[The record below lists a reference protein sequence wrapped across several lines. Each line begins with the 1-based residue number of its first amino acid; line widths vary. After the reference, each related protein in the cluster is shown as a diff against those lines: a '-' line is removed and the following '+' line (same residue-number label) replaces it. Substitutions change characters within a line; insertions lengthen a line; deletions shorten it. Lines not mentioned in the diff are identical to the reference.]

1 MKTRL
6 TYMNLMIA
14 VITLAVA
21 LITGSY
27 FHAEE
32 TSVAKEISFKIDQSY
47 EACSFSITT
56 EKVGNFNV
64 YLYKSNSNEAYT
76 GVIEDGT
83 TCEIKV
89 KNVNAGEW
97 KVKVAQIAEET
108 TEENTENEESTETTE
123 DQKTELTSDEVIGK
137 IKVSARAIDETAFSI
152 GNVSVARDIVG
163 LQYYFKDE
171 SIVVEWTDLSCGN
184 VNVTIIDTN
193 TSQILDKQTV
203 EGTYYEFELPS
214 LAREI
219 TIDVVPATSS
229 TITGANTQYTV
240 PVVNN
245 PDAVIT
251 YEDREY
257 TNRDVITVDVQLN
270 DAYALTFIC
279 NEAEVKTTN
288 LMAKGEYTY
297 EIPITEGVNNL
308 KTYVIDNKHNMRST
322 SYTIIRDSIRPA
334 LTLDM
339 EYDGA
344 ATYDDV
350 AYITGTIKDY
360 DTFTINQ
367 VEPVVTGDGSFKAEY
382 LLNDGVN
389 VLEIRAT
396 DVAGNET
403 LYTAEITKLVR
414 TTPVWVYFLPPV
426 GIILG
431 IVGIVFFKKRGK
443 ADMRQTKNKADK
455 KVKKEKRELPKFTI
469 KGFSNLS
476 TLQQTIIECAITAIV
491 IFTFFKTVILWGVV
505 PSESMQPTLNVADV
519 VIANGLAYVD
529 SDPQRGDIVIFKG
542 KEGDMAGDILIKRV
556 IGLPGDSLM
565 FVDGYI
571 YINGQLCYEEYLDAD
586 VETNSFKDYEV
597 PEGCYLVLGDNRV
610 NSYDSRYWNDPYIT
624 KADIKGKMIMKIP
637 VSELKDAISSIF

>member
-1 MKTRL
+1 MKNRL
-6 TYMNLMIA
+6 TYINTIIATIIIA
-14 VITLAVA
+14 VTM
-21 LITGSY
+21 ITGSFFY
-27 FHAEE
+27 AEE
-32 TSVAKEISFKIDQSY
+32 TNIEKEIGFRIDQDY

-56 EKVGNFNV
+56 EKVGCFNV
-64 YLYKSNSNEAYT
+64 YLYSENSDEAYT
-76 GVIEDGT
+76 GVIENGSV
-83 TCEIKV
+83 CEIKV
-89 KNVNAGEW
+89 RNVRSGEW
-97 KVKVAQIAEET
+97 RVKVVQIAEEVAT
-108 TEENTENEESTETTE
+108 EESTEIEESTE
-123 DQKTELTSDEVIGK
+123 EQKPELTADEVIGK
-137 IKVSARAIDETAFSI
+137 IKVSAKAIDETAFSI

-184 VNVTIIDTN
+184 VNVTIIDAN
-193 TSQILDKQTV
+193 TSQILDKQTI
-203 EGTYYEFELPS
+203 EGTYYEFELPNF
-214 LAREI
+214 AREI
-219 TIDVVPATSS
+219 TIDVVPSTSS
-229 TITGANTQYTV
+229 QITGANTQYTV
-240 PVVNN
+240 QVVNN
-245 PDAVIT
+245 PDAVIV

-257 TNRDVITVDVQLN
+257 TNRDVITVNAQLN
-270 DAYALTFIC
+270 DAYALKFLC
-279 NEAEVKTTN
+279 NDAEVKTTN
-288 LMAKGEYTY
+288 LMSKGEYTY

-344 ATYDDV
+344 STYDDI

-382 LLNDGVN
+382 LLNDGIN

-426 GIILG
+426 GIVLG
-431 IVGIVFFKKRGK
+431 IAGIVFFKKKNNGNKMNTKRK
-443 ADMRQTKNKADK
+443 AE
-455 KVKKEKRELPKFTI
+455 KKEKREIPKFEV

-491 IFTFFKTVILWGVV
+491 VFAFFKTVILWGVV
-505 PSESMQPTLNVADV
+505 PSESMQPTLNVTDL
-519 VIANGLAYVD
+519 VITNGLAYVNN
-529 SDPQRGDIVIFKG
+529 DPQRGDIVIFKG
-542 KEGDMAGDILIKRV
+542 KEGDMKGDILIKRV

-571 YINGQLCYEEYLDAD
+571 YINGQLCYEEYLDED
-586 VETNSFKDYEV
+586 METNSFKDYEV
-597 PEGCYLVLGDNRV
+597 PEGCYFVLGDNRV

-624 KADIKGKMIMKIP
+624 KDDIKGKMIMKIP
-637 VSELKDAISSIF
+637 VSELKETITEMF

>member
-14 VITLAVA
+14 VITIAVA

-32 TSVAKEISFKIDQSY
+32 TTVAKEISFKIDQNY

-56 EKVGNFNV
+56 EKVGSFNV
-64 YLYKSNSNEAYT
+64 YLYESNSNEAYT
-76 GVIEDGT
+76 GVIENGT

-89 KNVNAGEW
+89 KNVDAGEW
-97 KVKVAQIAEET
+97 RVKVAQIAEEA
-108 TEENTENEESTETTE
+108 TEENTETEESTEE
-123 DQKTELTSDEVIGK
+123 PKPELTSDEVIGK
-137 IKVSARAIDETAFSI
+137 IKVSAKAIDETAFSI
-152 GNVSVARDIVG
+152 GNVAVARDIVG

-219 TIDVVPATSS
+219 TIDVVPSTSS

-245 PDAVIT
+245 PDAVII

-257 TNRDVITVDVQLN
+257 TNRDVITVNAQLN
-270 DAYALTFIC
+270 DAYALTFYC
-279 NEAEVKTTN
+279 NDAEVKTTN

-297 EIPITEGVNNL
+297 EIPITEGINNL

-443 ADMRQTKNKADK
+443 TDMKQTKNKTDK
-455 KVKKEKRELPKFTI
+455 KVKNEKKELPKFTI

-542 KEGDMAGDILIKRV
+542 KEGDLEGDILIKRV

-637 VSELKDAISSIF
+637 VSELKEAISTMF